1 MHKNKQVEFNLK
13 NKAFSAINPHYNNMV
28 NYVLFELENPPIN
41 DTHQNIAEEIVD
53 TLIHDIIS
61 IVVGD
66 EKNGFLPKTMS
77 YENYE
82 GEGK

>member
-13 NKAFSAINPHYNNMV
+13 NKAFSNNMV

>member
-1 MHKNKQVEFNLK
+1 MIKNQQVKFNLK

-41 DTHQNIAEEIVD
+41 NTNQNTAEEIVD

-77 YENYE
+77 YKNYE
-82 GEGK
+82 GEEK